1 MSAVIRQPGH
11 DRSLSLVDLSLAHP
25 KRILWVIAMVAMI
38 FFAVFPLAKI
48 DTNPKNML
56 PPTADVRVSNDEV
69 EKRFGL
75 HEDTV
80 VVAVS
85 PAQGVLTQQSLQKL
99 RALNG
104 AILAID
110 GVVERDVISLF
121 TTDNITSS
129 EDSLRIRPLVPA
141 NLDKPEAIQQLRTEL
156 FDGTL
161 FMDRLISR
169 DEKTTAF
176 YVPLVKGADG
186 AAVAERIRELAR
198 RQFSEQELAITGD
211 PVARDRFGGEMF
223 KLMAIFAPMAGML
236 MMALIYWMFRSWWLA
251 GVVMMT
257 AMVAIGVSLGAA
269 IALGYPVH
277 IMSSM
282 APVFLMAIAT
292 DGIHIFNEFFLRFKA
307 GSDRATVIRETM
319 AAVARPV
326 RYTLLATAAGF
337 GVLLFMSIVP
347 VKVFGAII
355 VAGTVV
361 LRILSFTLMPAALML
376 IPLSPKA
383 IQAATSAGPSNT
395 LADRWLSALASGSI
409 RHHKTL
415 TFGAVVLLGISVWG
429 MSHIVVNNNMLHW
442 FKPGSDLRQADV
454 LISEQLGGSA
464 PAYLVVDTGTPD
476 GVKDPLVLGAMDR
489 LQTELKSKG
498 LVGNTLSVADYVK
511 RINRVLHGDH
521 PDQEVLPQD
530 EASVGQYL
538 LAFSMSAKP
547 SDLNRVVD
555 YPFERA
561 NIILQLRSWD
571 AQAMRRVA
579 DYVEAFSQREKL
591 SFTIRP
597 AGSAYFN
604 LVWNQEVLKDMIVG
618 FGLALVV
625 VFAILALD
633 FRSLKWAT
641 VAYIPLLLTVGTVFG
656 VIGFV
661 GKDFDMPVAVL
672 SCLSLGM
679 AVDFAIHFVTRLR
692 QRLDASTQHDVNK
705 RMDEA
710 LTWVITWP
718 GKGVIRNA
726 ALFAVAFSVM
736 VLAPL
741 TPYMTVGLFIVSM
754 MVLSS
759 MATLSLLP
767 ALIKTFKL
775 K

>member
-1 MSAVIRQPGH
+1 MSAVIRPSGT
-11 DRSLSLVDLSLAHP
+11 DRSLSLVDLSIAHP
-25 KRILWVIAMVAMI
+25 KRVLWAIALLAMV
-38 FFAVFPLAKI
+38 FFAAFPFAKI

-56 PPTADVRVSNDEV
+56 PPTAAVRISNDEV
-69 EKRFGL
+69 DKRFGL

-85 PAQGVLTQQSLQKL
+85 PAGGVLTQPSLKKL
-99 RALNG
+99 QALNQ
-104 AILAID
+104 AILAMD
-110 GVVERDVISLF
+110 GVVERDVVSLF

-129 EDSLRIRPLVPA
+129 QDSLRIRPLVPGH
-141 NLDKPEAIQQLRTEL
+141 LDQPGAIQQLRTEL

-161 FMDRLISR
+161 FVDRLISR
-169 DEKTTAF
+169 DEKTTAI
-176 YVPLVKGADG
+176 YVPLAKGAD
-186 AAVAERIRELAR
+186 ASAVAERIGELASA
-198 RQFSEQELAITGD
+198 QFSSEELAITGD

-223 KLMAIFAPMAGML
+223 KLMAVFAPMAGML
-236 MMALIYWMFRSWWLA
+236 MMALVYGMFRSGWLA
-251 GVVMMT
+251 GVVMMA
-257 AMVAIGVSLGAA
+257 AMVAIGCALGAA

-292 DGIHIFNEFFLRFKA
+292 DGIHIFNEFFLRFKGGA
-307 GSDRATVIRETM
+307 NRGEVIRDTM
-319 AAVARPV
+319 NAVARPV

-383 IQAATSAGPSNT
+383 VQAAAQGAQAQTGLERL
-395 LADRWLSALASGSI
+395 LAALARGSI
-409 RHHKTL
+409 RHHKALTL
-415 TFGAVVLLGISVWG
+415 GAVALLGISVWG
-429 MSHIVVNNNMLHW
+429 MSHIVVNNNLLHW
-442 FKPGSDLRQADV
+442 FKPGSDLRQADA
-454 LISEQLGGSA
+454 LISRQLGGSA
-464 PAYLVVDTGTPD
+464 PAYLVVDTGTAD
-476 GVKDPLVLGAMDR
+476 GIKDPKVLAAMDR
-489 LQTELKSKG
+489 LQSELKQKG

-511 RINRVLHGDH
+511 RINRVLNGDR
-521 PDQEVLPQD
+521 PEQEVLPD
-530 EASVGQYL
+530 DAAAVGQYL
-538 LAFSMSAKP
+538 LAFSMAAKP
-547 SDLNRVVD
+547 SDLNRVAD
-555 YPFERA
+555 DGFERA

-571 AQAMRRVA
+571 AQAMQRVM
-579 DYVEAFSQREKL
+579 DHVEAFRQREKL
-591 SFTIRP
+591 GFAIHP

-604 LVWNQEVLKDMIVG
+604 LVWNHEVLRDMIVG
-618 FGLALVV
+618 FGLALVA

-633 FRSLKWAT
+633 FRSIKWAV
-641 VAYIPLLLTVGTVFG
+641 VAYIPLLLTVATVFG
-656 VIGFV
+656 VIGWV

-692 QRLDASTQHDVNK
+692 QRLDMSTQADPNQRVN
-705 RMDEA
+705 EA

-718 GKGVIRNA
+718 GKGIIRNA

-741 TPYMTVGLFIVSM
+741 TPYMTVGVFIVAM
-754 MVLSS
+754 MALSS
-759 MATLSLLP
+759 LATLSLLP

-775 K
+775 Q